1 MLSRKPHS
9 VTRLAEPL
17 RISLAAAMQHL
28 QVLEEAGLV
37 RTQKLGSVR
46 TASVATAGLDVLA
59 AWVRERCPV

>member
-1 MLSRKPHS
+1 
-9 VTRLAEPL
+9 
-17 RISLAAAMQHL
+17 
-28 QVLEEAGLV
+28 VLEEAGLV